1 MVFDYKVEIFH
12 SGVIVNRV
20 MQCSGVIC
28 VTIMFIMYCIQNCYS
43 YRLKQMQKHVEF
55 VECSI
60 PSDSPGTPSDSP
72 NNIDIMTTNNKQ
84 STKIKKNL
92 TRSEKRMTRYVYLEK
107 LLTTF
112 IQIIFLIFLIIF
124 ASNFFGFF
132 ENKCN
137 LMAKVA
143 TSIWSTARFS
153 LYYLLVLRIKIAFGN
168 SLFGYRNRTFIMLL
182 VWITFCF
189 MCQIWSAVVEI
200 TGEKRDGFCQIYC
213 PYVAIFMALAADG
226 PISVICLILFIKPLI
241 YIIKN
246 SGNSE
251 KEFANTAFKCTLLA
265 VLAVISSGLWFLTQ
279 IFIPTGGIL
288 SAVDSVINTL
298 CVALMDKSCEYVY
311 GILCKPCT
319 KAFIGV
325 MDK

>member
-153 LYYLLVLRIKIAFGN
+153 LYYLFVLRLKIAFRN
-168 SLFGYRNRTFIMLL
+168 STFDYRKRTFTILL
-182 VWITFCF
+182 VFITICF
-189 MCQIWSAVVEI
+189 FLQLWSAFFEVI
-200 TGEKRDGFCQIYC
+200 GGQKDGFCQIY
-213 PYVAIFMALAADG
+213 V
-226 PISVICLILFIKPLI
+226 PLI
-241 YIIKN
+241 
-246 SGNSE
+246 
-251 KEFANTAFKCTLLA
+251 T
-265 VLAVISSGLWFLTQ
+265 V
-279 IFIPTGGIL
+279 FIAIACDG
-288 SAVDSVINTL
+288 SVSLI
-298 CVALMDKSCEYVY
+298 
-311 GILCKPCT
+311 
-319 KAFIGV
+319 
-325 MDK
+325 